1 MTDMKPETRALYGQT
16 LIELTNDELM
26 HEKLVQTNAML
37 EENVKLFNARKEPTL
52 ETVLEQLQKDA
63 VLAMEKLAMID
74 LEIMRRQD
82 EYNEQQRGIADA
94 YEQMHE
100 QLQEAQKDALE
111 DMLDK
116 ARDLTD
122 LVQTGR
128 AAMLTLAGSLPT
140 EARYDP
146 ETSSYPRLHEVMQD
160 AARALVESYS
170 STGDVLRT
178 LERAVRCIHLGR
190 KYFLGNL
197 ADPEEDI
204 TTEDGIP
211 F

>member
-122 LVQTGR
+122 LFQTGR

-146 ETSSYPRLHEVMQD
+146 ERIGYPIMHETMQD
-160 AARALVESYS
+160 AARLLVDAWTEMN
-170 STGDVLRT
+170 DVLRFLQRAT
-178 LERAVRCIHLGR
+178 QNIFVARNTWLEHHATG
-190 KYFLGNL
+190 KTEPTTN
-197 ADPEEDI
+197 DDI
-204 TTEDGIP
+204 P
-211 F
+211 Y